1 MREEVYL
8 HEDAAFN
15 LRISRDGMLMLQV
28 RSLTPVVRG
37 ESVPPEPIQ
46 DTAAWWG
53 KYLDH
58 VNTLHLLLDSAVL
71 SKLNLA
77 LLSLTEV
84 TWRDAL
90 IIRFEDGYLKGG
102 PFLPDSSAE
111 SHQLLRYAS
120 YCFRGDPSNDSR
132 IFSRRILPIEVFD
145 LLKDNFAAAIRHPFL
160 IQSLA
165 SVARSLSQYKVGNYS
180 TSLLLSWF
188 VIEAVI
194 NQEWDRFIDSSN
206 RDLENGV
213 KRINAERRKHLSS
226 GPDYPISVVSN
237 LLELADVLPSS
248 DFMRIDQV
256 RRYRNNIVHSKAGF
270 VCGSEHCKMAIQL
283 ALDLCTKDSFKI
295 QPNFFYSL
303 IGTR

>member
-1 MREEVYL
+1 
-8 HEDAAFN
+8 
-15 LRISRDGMLMLQV
+15 
-28 RSLTPVVRG
+28 
-37 ESVPPEPIQ
+37 
-46 DTAAWWG
+46 
-53 KYLDH
+53 
-58 VNTLHLLLDSAVL
+58 
-71 SKLNLA
+71 
-77 LLSLTEV
+77 
-84 TWRDAL
+84 L

-120 YCFRGDPSNDSR
+120 YCFSGDPSNDSR

-270 VCGSEHCKMAIQL
+270 VCVSEHCKMAIQL